1 MILIQTKQWYP
12 KISIQILFRLLIAAR
27 RYECEF
33 PKSYRILF
41 TRGLFGVAGTQY
53 LPISFSFPLK
63 KYIGVSLVIDKQA
76 LSDETRKMMKA
87 IPIDLDR
94 IGTTLGIEKKWYVN
108 ETPQNFNIFFR
119 SCTKLIKM
127 SQWAISK

>member
-1 MILIQTKQWYP
+1 
-12 KISIQILFRLLIAAR
+12 
-27 RYECEF
+27 
-33 PKSYRILF
+33 
-41 TRGLFGVAGTQY
+41 
-53 LPISFSFPLK
+53 
-63 KYIGVSLVIDKQA
+63 
-76 LSDETRKMMKA
+76 MMKA

-108 ETPQNFNIFFR
+108 ETPPKLQHLFR